1 MKILHNKTILI
12 GREPG
17 NNRLMLAIKA
27 ADGIK
32 AATIGGAGSVPNCV
46 SRCIPVNNM
55 AHCKLDIDATGNIRL
70 TNMKE
75 ENVTYVGNNEVMS
88 KNVNENSTISLGRD
102 KFPIG
107 IGEILKA
114 SKAMFEKAV
123 TPPQPSQ
130 SEEYSIA
137 HLEKVWDKYQSKLQ
151 QLQKEQKKTNIIKSL
166 YLPLTMVGSGIGALA
181 PSIGLP
187 KESTFIFI
195 GLATCALFYGL
206 YKTITDKSAAKK
218 EQINDWLIDN
228 YTCPNPG
235 CKHFMGFQPYKILKQ
250 NKNCP
255 YCKGKFK
262 TE

>member
-32 AATIGGAGSVPNCV
+32 VATIGGAGSVPNSV

-88 KNVNENSTISLGRD
+88 KNVSENSTISLGRD

-114 SKAMFEKAV
+114 SAYQL
-123 TPPQPSQ
+123 TLCCSLQCPSTRLRNL
-130 SEEYSIA
+130 S
-137 HLEKVWDKYQSKLQ
+137 L
-151 QLQKEQKKTNIIKSL
+151 IISL
-166 YLPLTMVGSGIGALA
+166 
-181 PSIGLP
+181 
-187 KESTFIFI
+187 
-195 GLATCALFYGL
+195 
-206 YKTITDKSAAKK
+206 
-218 EQINDWLIDN
+218 
-228 YTCPNPG
+228 
-235 CKHFMGFQPYKILKQ
+235 
-250 NKNCP
+250 
-255 YCKGKFK
+255 
-262 TE
+262 